1 MGDTERTKR
10 IINFFRKEAS
20 EISVFL
26 VINMKTQGFT
36 SNDIYDLQTE
46 YFSDEE
52 LGDFINVLEELSIYH
67 EISYGEKEF
76 ARKVISGKIS
86 SLQFKYK
93 IVYNTTGGSGN
104 RSKSSI
110 VPAICELYGLNY
122 ASSDIFS
129 SSLLE
134 NKVQSFS
141 LLECYQLQTPRFWVY
156 DNVNGWVNGKPVDE
170 LKLISKPAYGCASL
184 GISTGNISFFT
195 KDYESMISK
204 LAKKLNQPVM
214 VQEFISGWEV
224 EMPVFD
230 LGYPVAFVPV
240 GVKIGE
246 TEYLGEDILTYELV
260 SEDKYS
266 FYDFEAN
273 NPQLADK
280 IRDIACRSFSMLSLR
295 GTVRVDFRITSNGQ
309 CYITDYNNSPH
320 LTRFHSCAHSAGYA
334 GFSYSEMF
342 CLCLYKAIQD
352 IKY

>member
-1 MGDTERTKR
+1 MSDTERAKR
-10 IINFFRKEAS
+10 IIDFFKKEAS

-26 VINMKTQGFT
+26 VINMKTQGFS

-52 LGDFINVLEELSIYH
+52 LGDFINVLEELGIYH

-76 ARKVISGKIS
+76 AQKVIFGKIP
-86 SLQFKYK
+86 SLRFKYK
-93 IVYNTTGGSGN
+93 IVYNTTGGGKS

-110 VPAICELYGLNY
+110 VPAICELYGLSY

-134 NKVQSFS
+134 NKVQSFA
-141 LLECYQLQTPRFWVY
+141 LLKFYQLQTPHFWIY
-156 DNVNGWVNGKPVDE
+156 DNVNGWLNGQPSDE

-184 GISTGNISFFT
+184 GISSRNVSFFT
-195 KDYESMISK
+195 ENYELMISK
-204 LAKKLNQPVM
+204 LARKLNQPII

-230 LGYPVAFVPV
+230 LGYPVTFVPV
-240 GVKIGE
+240 GVKINE
-246 TEYLGEDILTYELV
+246 TEHLGEDILTYELV
-260 SEDKYS
+260 SEDRYS
-266 FYDFEAN
+266 FYDFEAYN
-273 NPQLADK
+273 LQLANK
-280 IRDIACRSFSMLSLR
+280 IREIARHSFNMLSLK
-295 GTVRVDFRITSNGQ
+295 GSVRVDFRITSDGQ

-320 LTRFHSCAHSAGYA
+320 LTRFHSYACSASYA

-342 CLCLYKAIQD
+342 CLCLYKAIQN
-352 IKY
+352 IEY